1 LLRLKIS
8 LPQSAAQALSNDV
21 KKRRKT
27 NFCSKFELLAPYF
40 NWQKKWF
47 FFLILF
53 LSFKEQENKYNPHRD
68 RQIKKKDS
76 DDSGRCFIIILTEK
90 KKSRLFYSNN
100 V

>member
-1 LLRLKIS
+1 MSKKDEKPIFARS
-8 LPQSAAQALSNDV
+8 LNCWHFILIG
-21 KKRRKT
+21 KK
-27 NFCSKFELLAPYF
+27 NV
-40 NWQKKWF
+40 F